1 VSNLG
6 SASQEIVS
14 VLKSAV
20 ASTISSVEVF
30 MQPVGDG
37 AEFVTSIEPDRVELN
52 LFEDRNVEFQVNLL
66 PELEPSAID
75 RVFTFELVTEAQ
87 GAEISR
93 LTVELTVPAD

>member
-1 VSNLG
+1 MTVLNL
-6 SASQEIVS
+6 SPR
-14 VLKSAV
+14 
-20 ASTISSVEVF
+20 SSRT
-30 MQPVGDG
+30 G
-37 AEFVTSIEPDRVELN
+37 N

-66 PELEPSAID
+66 PSLEPSAVD